1 MTHAVVLQ
9 APCQDEWLNDA
20 AGGNSIAATVLS
32 RYKPLEPEMALQMF
46 GARFRQWFVTTE
58 ARGKRDFIV
67 PWPEK
72 PTMPKEVELYMKAEW
87 ACNKIS
93 LLDFLRKSTGQ
104 GTISAWL
111 KKLHTASTEGQS
123 LHQFARNYAMQGEK
137 VVAAD
142 CLSRLND
149 LFYGQWLMLHVPFK
163 QPEDFFEPMEEK
175 LARVPQEHRNFAMA
189 LLCDHPVAQSM
200 WHSEAAVEAELRQE
214 ALSKPFVKTLQAM
227 VAAHKTLVQKYITG
241 EANAE
246 QEAKDRAAGRKPEEI
261 QGPAEGF
268 NHQQDHI
275 KARVDGAVD
284 RFLAVQATANETEA
298 DELVEEAFKDGKI
311 FVCTG
316 GPGTG
321 KTTVALSCVHRAL
334 ELGGQ
339 VLFAYPTNRQ
349 ASRMRAKLPEEVQVD
364 TYHAAFGLD
373 EEPGTMA
380 AALAQYALVA
390 VDEVSQMQQK
400 HFEHVAKLW
409 TRADNLPAVLMCGDE
424 LQMCGYGEERAWH
437 SPMWRRMVFRVKL
450 HQVYRCKDP
459 DFNAILQEL
468 RTSRPCKATWKELRK
483 HKAWAPPHKP
493 PTVEGMQKLLKA
505 HPNTVILT
513 CTRKGQHTMNEVA
526 LKALFPRHPPLV
538 VLPADMDSNPE
549 NYDEAGKL
557 LTDVFALKPAQLPLF
572 KGMRVVFTRNVRKDI
587 DYVNGMDATVV
598 AYHKKTKAVE
608 VLTQTNFRV
617 MVWPWTDVERGN
629 ATYYPLKAGYAD
641 TILKFQGADLPHVT
655 VILDAKGVIGP
666 CTGCPTAGQHR
677 GVCMLAEQFQD
688 IVGRGAVGLPRPVAT

>member
-1 MTHAVVLQ
+1 
-9 APCQDEWLNDA
+9 
-20 AGGNSIAATVLS
+20 
-32 RYKPLEPEMALQMF
+32 MALQMF

-58 ARGKRDFIV
+58 ARGKRDFVV

-72 PTMPKEVELYMKAEW
+72 PTMPKEVELYMNAEW

-104 GTISAWL
+104 GTICAWL
-111 KKLHTASTEGQS
+111 KKLHTASTNGQS
-123 LHQFARNYAMQGEK
+123 LQQFARNYTMQGEK
-137 VVAAD
+137 VVAAE

-149 LFYGQWLMLHVPFK
+149 NFYGQWLMLHVPFK
-163 QPEDFFEPMEEK
+163 RPEDFFEPMQEK
-175 LARVPQEHRNFAMA
+175 LARVPQEHRHFAMA
-189 LLCDHPVAQSM
+189 LLCEHPVAQSM

-214 ALSKPFVKTLQAM
+214 AHSKPFVKTLQAM
-227 VAAHKTLVQKYITG
+227 VAAHKTLVQKYIDG

-246 QEAKDRAAGRKPEEI
+246 QEAKERAAGQKSEEMKSLS
-261 QGPAEGF
+261 EGF
-268 NHQQDHI
+268 NHQQEHI
-275 KARVDGAVD
+275 KGRVDAAVD
-284 RFLAVQATANETEA
+284 RALAVQTTNNEA
-298 DELVEEAFKDGKI
+298 DADDLVEEAFKDGKI

-321 KTTVALSCVHRAL
+321 KTTVALSCVHRTL
-334 ELGGQ
+334 ELGGR

-380 AALAQYALVA
+380 AALAQYALVV

-409 TRADNLPAVLMCGDE
+409 NRADNLPALLMCGDE
-424 LQMCGYGEERAWH
+424 LQMCGFGEERAWH
-437 SPMWRRMVFRVKL
+437 SPMWKRMVFRVKL

-459 DFNAILQEL
+459 DFNTILQEL
-468 RTSRPCKATWKELRK
+468 RTSRPCKATLKELRK

-513 CTRKGQHTMNEVA
+513 CTRRGQHAMNEVA
-526 LKALFPRHPPLV
+526 LKALFPKHPPLV
-538 VLPADMDSNPE
+538 QLPADMDSNPE
-549 NYDEAGKL
+549 NYDEEGKL
-557 LTDVFALKPAQLPLF
+557 LQDVSALKPAQLPLF

-587 DYVNGMDATVV
+587 DYVNGMDGTVV

-629 ATYYPLKAGYAD
+629 ATYYPMKAGYAD
-641 TILKFQGADLPHVT
+641 TILKFQGAELPHVT
-655 VILDAKGVIGP
+655 VVLDAKGVPGAAY
-666 CTGCPTAGQHR
+666 TALSRVSYGTDYLLG
-677 GVCMLAEQFQD
+677 GVVEAAHFQ
-688 IVGRGAVGLPRPVAT
+688 PVDES

>member
-1 MTHAVVLQ
+1 
-9 APCQDEWLNDA
+9 
-20 AGGNSIAATVLS
+20 
-32 RYKPLEPEMALQMF
+32 MALQMF

-58 ARGKRDFIV
+58 ARGKRDFVV

-93 LLDFLRKSTGQ
+93 LLDFLRKSTGH
-104 GTISAWL
+104 GTICAWL
-111 KKLHTASTEGQS
+111 KKLHTASTDGQS
-123 LHQFARNYAMQGEK
+123 LHQFARNYTMQGEK

-149 LFYGQWLMLHVPFK
+149 VFYGQWLMLHVPFK
-163 QPEDFFEPMEEK
+163 SPEDFVRPIQEK
-175 LARVPQEHRNFAMA
+175 LGCVPDEHRNFAMA
-189 LLCDHPVAQSM
+189 WLCEHPVAKKM
-200 WHSEAAVEAELRQE
+200 WHAEAAVEAELRQE
-214 ALSKPFVKTLQAM
+214 AHSKPFVKTLQAM
-227 VAAHKTLVQKYITG
+227 VAAHKTLVQKYIDG

-246 QEAKDRAAGRKPEEI
+246 QEAKDRVAGKKPEEI

-298 DELVEEAFKDGKI
+298 DELVEEAFKDGRI

-321 KTTVALSCVHRAL
+321 KTTVALSCVQRTL

-349 ASRMRAKLPEEVQVD
+349 ASRMRAKLPGEVQVD
-364 TYHAAFGLD
+364 AYHAAFGLD
-373 EEPGTMA
+373 AEPGTMA
-380 AALAQYALVA
+380 AALAQYALVV
-390 VDEVSQMQQK
+390 VDDVSQMQQK

-409 TRADNLPAVLMCGDE
+409 TRADNLPALLMCGDE

-437 SPMWRRMVFRVKL
+437 SPMWKRMVFRVKL

-468 RTSRPCKATWKELRK
+468 RTSRPCKATLKELQK

-493 PTVEGMQKLLKA
+493 PTVEAMQKLLKA

-513 CTRKGQHTMNEVA
+513 CTRRGQHTMNEVA
-526 LKALFPRHPPLV
+526 LKALFPRHPALV
-538 VLPADMDSNPE
+538 VLPADVDSNPE
-549 NYDEAGKL
+549 NYDEEGKL
-557 LTDVFALKPAQLPLF
+557 LQDASALKPAQLPLF
-572 KGMRVVFTRNVRKDI
+572 KGMRVVFTRNVRKDM
-587 DYVNGMDATVV
+587 DYVNGMDGTVV

-629 ATYYPLKAGYAD
+629 TTYYPLKAGYAD
-641 TILKFQGADLPHVT
+641 TILKFQGTELPHVT
-655 VILDAKGVIGP
+655 VVLDAKGVPGAAY
-666 CTGCPTAGQHR
+666 TALSRVSYGKDYLLG
-677 GVCMLAEQFQD
+677 GVVEAAHFQ
-688 IVGRGAVGLPRPVAT
+688 PVDES